1 VIYAVPAILLFAIAV
16 IIKYDP
22 AHTSAQYL
30 IVRACLLGHAKQPA
44 AVQQSAQA
52 DLPESGRF
60 WNVVAVL
67 PSCHRE
73 SSCPCSAGGLPH
85 ALARHYHACTISEA
99 AMVECKTNIVREKCH
114 GHC

>member
-85 ALARHYHACTISEA
+85 AFGGIPRWSDRRLVCPPASVAVGRRAS
-99 AMVECKTNIVREKCH
+99 
-114 GHC
+114 

>member
-73 SSCPCSAGGLPH
+73 SSCTCSAGGLPH
-85 ALARHYHACTISEA
+85 AFGGRYGSFASS
-99 AMVECKTNIVREKCH
+99 TNSLHLLHSYTHMRDAF
-114 GHC
+114 